1 MVEKFINSFT
11 SEIKDP
17 NPFLFSLILANKFN
31 GIIFVK
37 DEQDESMND
46 FVVFI
51 NDKLYDQFGV
61 INFKDIDIE
70 NYVAFD
76 KLSAIFYAKQYHS
89 LKWLFINESNDDE
102 LYYNDIN

>member
-1 MVEKFINSFT
+1 MIEKFIKSFT
-11 SEIKDP
+11 TEIKDP
-17 NPFLFSLILANKFN
+17 NAFLFSLILANKFN

-37 DEQDESMND
+37 DNEDESMTD

-51 NDKLYDQFGV
+51 NDKIYDQFGEV
-61 INFKDIDIE
+61 RFKDVDIE

-76 KLSAIFYAKQYHS
+76 KLSAIFSAKQYHS
-89 LKWLFINESNDDE
+89 LKWLFINETNEDE

>member
-1 MVEKFINSFT
+1 MVEKFIKSFT
-11 SEIKDP
+11 SEIKEP

-31 GIIFVK
+31 GIIFIK
-37 DEQDESMND
+37 DEQDNSIID

-51 NDKLYDQFGV
+51 NDKLYDQFGEV
-61 INFKDIDIE
+61 KFKDIDIE

-76 KLSAIFYAKQYHS
+76 KLSAIFSAKQYHS
-89 LKWLFINESNDDE
+89 LKWLFINEINDDE